1 MAQFIVNNRTGGED
15 VIEQTGM
22 LQGIP
27 KQPSLVCNVPITQ
40 NKMSLL
46 QNGLSLI
53 SKQTV
58 S

>member
-15 VIEQTGM
+15 VIEQIGR

-53 SKQTV
+53 SK
-58 S
+58 